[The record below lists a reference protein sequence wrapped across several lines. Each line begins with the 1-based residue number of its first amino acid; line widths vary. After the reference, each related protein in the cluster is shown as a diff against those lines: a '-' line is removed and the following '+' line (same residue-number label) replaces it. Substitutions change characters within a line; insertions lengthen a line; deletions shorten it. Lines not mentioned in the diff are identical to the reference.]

1 METLGR
7 VEASTPRTN
16 LVVHHGVTDILDQ
29 AAKFVHVLGA
39 VQEPCDFASLCKW
52 VDILKNIVQF
62 PSKLH
67 TSGQFQI
74 FGSEDLLFE
83 NCPPLSLFCIT
94 LRSRRAE

>member
-1 METLGR
+1 MLVR
-7 VEASTPRTN
+7 VEANTLRTN

-29 AAKFVHVLGA
+29 ATKFVHILGA

-52 VDILKNIVQF
+52 VDVLKNIVQF

-67 TSGQFQI
+67 TSDQFLV
-74 FGSEDLLFE
+74 FGSEGLPFE
-83 NCPPLSLFCIT
+83 NCPPLSLPFIP